1 MNVMT
6 TNKEDDESME
16 KPSSNTSLPL
26 VFVILT
32 IPEPEMFRDEFIEG
46 FLKQEYPKNK
56 LIICV
61 SAPSVHSGINIF

>member
-6 TNKEDDESME
+6 ANKEDDESLE
-16 KPSSNTSLPL
+16 KASSNSSLPL

-46 FLKQEYPKNK
+46 FFKQEYPKNK

-61 SAPSVHSGINIF
+61 CAPSVHSGISIF